1 MVQAQGRKRTRKQF
15 AAMMNELFQVEMFA
29 EWSMH
34 GNARWRPRNV
44 VWGSLIMCCLPGQT
58 LQERFTAARKIVK
71 SDHHGLWGCCRLGQ
85 AGKTTVR

>member
-34 GNARWRPRNV
+34 GNARWTPINV
-44 VWGSLIMCCLPGQT
+44 VWVSLIMCWLPG
-58 LQERFTAARKIVK
+58 
-71 SDHHGLWGCCRLGQ
+71 
-85 AGKTTVR
+85 

>member
-34 GNARWRPRNV
+34 GNARWTPRNV
-44 VWGSLIMCCLPGQT
+44 VWVSLIMCWLPG
-58 LQERFTAARKIVK
+58 
-71 SDHHGLWGCCRLGQ
+71 
-85 AGKTTVR
+85 